1 MLIKLLPENMTKQDY
16 IFLKERGVDF
26 EKEYNAT
33 GISRS
38 EYQGRIEDCVYLS
51 DVDCYIFN
59 NTVDYFEPVVRRMTI
74 KEIEQELGYC
84 VEIIGW

>member
-16 IFLKERGVDF
+16 TTLKEKGIDF
-26 EKEYNAT
+26 SKEYNVI
-33 GISRS
+33 GMSS
-38 EYQGRIEDCVYLS
+38 HKYQGITEYCVDLS
-51 DVDCYIFN
+51 DADCYIFN

-84 VEIIGW
+84 VEIIG

>member
-1 MLIKLLPENMTKQDY
+1 MTEDDY
-16 IFLKERGVDF
+16 IQLKTKGVDF
-26 EKEYNAT
+26 EKEYDVT

-38 EYQGRIEDCVYLS
+38 KYQDTIEDCVYLS

-59 NTVDYFEPVVRRMTI
+59 NAVNYFKPVVRRMTI

-84 VEIIGW
+84 IEIIG

>member
-26 EKEYNAT
+26 SKEYNVT
-33 GISRS
+33 GMGSRK
-38 EYQGRIEDCVYLS
+38 YQGRIEDCVYLS
-51 DVDCYIFN
+51 DADCYIFN

-74 KEIEQELGYC
+74 KEIEQELGYW
-84 VEIIGW
+84 VEIIG